1 MFNIGDQVVYPM
13 HGAGTIEKIETKQ
26 ILGEVRDY
34 YVLRISYGDLKVM
47 IPVDNSQRIGVR
59 SIVDHETLQKA
70 MALLGAET
78 TAMSD
83 NWNRRNRD
91 NMEKL
96 KSGDL
101 ANVVEVIRTLM
112 RADRVKKLSTG
123 EKKMLSNA
131 RQILISEIVLVEGIS
146 QEEAEKR
153 IAEAV

>member
-1 MFNIGDQVVYPM
+1 MQDRGHRP
-13 HGAGTIEKIETKQ
+13 GRPCTG
-26 ILGEVRDY
+26 
-34 YVLRISYGDLKVM
+34 RIRVPEPCPPRKRY
-47 IPVDNSQRIGVR
+47 
-59 SIVDHETLQKA
+59 
-70 MALLGAET
+70 
-78 TAMSD
+78 
-83 NWNRRNRD
+83 RNRD

-101 ANVVEVIRTLM
+101 ANVVEVIRNLM

>member
-70 MALLGAET
+70 MMLLGAET

-91 NMEKL
+91 KMEKL

-101 ANVVEVIRTLM
+101 ANVVEVIRNLM

>member
-1 MFNIGDQVVYPM
+1 MFKIGDQVVYPM
-13 HGAGTIEKIETKQ
+13 HGAGIIEKIETKQ
-26 ILGEVRDY
+26 ILGEIHDY

-47 IPVDNSQRIGVR
+47 IPVDNSQKIGVR
-59 SIVDHETLQKA
+59 SIVDHETMQKA
-70 MALLGAET
+70 MALLSAET
-78 TAMSD
+78 TAMSN

-101 ANVVEVIRTLM
+101 NNVIEVIRNLM

-131 RQILISEIVLVEGIS
+131 RQILVSEIVLVEGIS

>member
-59 SIVDHETLQKA
+59 SIVDHETVQKA

-101 ANVVEVIRTLM
+101 ANVVEVIRNLM